1 MDPVLLMTEDEWG
14 CVARVPKIN
23 GKYILCY
30 LLGDSIEN
38 RKAVKK
44 FAQKIKHPILTFP
57 FIFLNVVRKCDFF
70 WGGIFATIHLDR
82 ENLLD

>member
-1 MDPVLLMTEDEWG
+1 MNSLTNKEISLVVDPVLLMTEDEWG

-38 RKAVKK
+38 RKAVK
-44 FAQKIKHPILTFP
+44 
-57 FIFLNVVRKCDFF
+57 
-70 WGGIFATIHLDR
+70 
-82 ENLLD
+82 NLLRR